1 LEHNLKR
8 LLVEKYGLVDSDL
21 EHEIDRNLDYHEN
34 LDNILAIH
42 GLADEVTR
50 YEVERQLELIERQLE
65 IRFGV
70 DGTETKPRYIG
81 ARPSVTDLVR
91 NDRENRFEKIF
102 EKHFDLFYS
111 ERLVPASNPVGTVR
125 KIVGAKPKLEQ
136 KVTEKL
142 LDIAKSKHKQKHIT
156 GTGAIGSFD
165 KSWRTPLEEE
175 YFGRDELVGKD
186 VYDAK
191 AKKVGTVADIGYSK
205 EGKIALILRPGTI
218 SNVKKLSD
226 KDLGLSHLA
235 GERFQTIL
243 FDRISEIGDII
254 LLKTEPVADVRREP
268 VAITSSLS
276 QQESE

>member
-1 LEHNLKR
+1 MKR

-65 IRFGV
+65 IRFDVG
-70 DGTETKPRYIG
+70 GTETKLRHIG
-81 ARPSVTDLVR
+81 AKPLVTDLVR
-91 NDRENRFEKIF
+91 DDRENRFEKVF
-102 EKHFDLFYS
+102 EKYFDLFYS
-111 ERLVPASNPVGTVR
+111 ERLVPASNLADAAR
-125 KIVGAKPKLEQ
+125 KIVGAKPKLEE

-142 LDIAKSKHKQKHIT
+142 LDIAKSRHKHKDIT
-156 GTGAIGSFD
+156 GADAIESFD
-165 KSWRTPLEEE
+165 KLWCALLEEEE
-175 YFGRDELVGKD
+175 YFRRDELVRKD

-205 EGKIALILRPGTI
+205 EGKIALILRPATI

-226 KDLGLSHLA
+226 KDLVLSHLA
-235 GERFQTIL
+235 GDRYQTVL
-243 FDRISEIGDII
+243 FDRILEIGDII
-254 LLKTEPVADVRREP
+254 LLKADSVADVRQEP
-268 VAITSSLS
+268 VAITSSPS